1 MDLKTKKRVVRE
13 KKKRKI
19 RSIVN
24 GTNERPR
31 LSVFKSA
38 KNIYVQAIDDEQ
50 QKTVASASSKEKGFS
65 LNSGGNCAAAKEVGK
80 LIAERLQASQIKEA
94 VFDRNGFIY
103 HGRIK
108 DLADAAREAGLKF

>member
-1 MDLKTKKRVVRE
+1 MDLKAKKRIIRE

-19 RSIVN
+19 RSTIS
-24 GTNERPR
+24 GTTERPR

-50 QKTVASASSKEKGFS
+50 QKTIASASTKEKGFS

-80 LIAERLQASQIKEA
+80 LIAERLQASQIKAA

-103 HGRIK
+103 HGRVK
-108 DLADAAREAGLKF
+108 ELAQAAREAGLKF

>member
-1 MDLKTKKRVVRE
+1 MDLKAKKRVIRE

-19 RSIVN
+19 RSTISGSAV
-24 GTNERPR
+24 RPR

-38 KNIYVQAIDDEQ
+38 KNIYIQAIDDVQ
-50 QKTVASASSKEKGFS
+50 QTTLASASTLEKEFS
-65 LNSGGNCAAAKEVGK
+65 LSTGGNRAAAKEVGR
-80 LIAERLQASQIKEA
+80 LIAERLQASNIKDV

-108 DLADAAREAGLKF
+108 ELADAAREAGLKF

>member
-1 MDLKTKKRVVRE
+1 MDLKAKKRLIRE

-19 RSIVN
+19 RGSIS
-24 GTNERPR
+24 GSPERPR

-38 KNIYVQAIDDEQ
+38 KNIYVQAIDDVE
-50 QKTVASASSKEKGFS
+50 QKTLASASSKEKDFS
-65 LNSGGNCAAAKEVGK
+65 LASGGNRAAAKEVGR
-80 LIAERLQASQIKEA
+80 LIAERLQSDNIKDV

-108 DLADAAREAGLKF
+108 ELADGAREAGLKF

>member
-1 MDLKTKKRVVRE
+1 MDLKAKKRLIRE

-19 RSIVN
+19 RGSIS
-24 GTNERPR
+24 GSSERPR

-38 KNIYVQAIDDEQ
+38 KNIYVQAIDDVEQ
-50 QKTVASASSKEKGFS
+50 RTLAAASSKEKGFS
-65 LNSGGNCAAAKEVGK
+65 LASGGNRAAAKEVGR
-80 LIAERLQASQIKEA
+80 LIAERLQANDIKDV

-108 DLADAAREAGLKF
+108 ELAEGAREAGLKF

>member
-1 MDLKTKKRVVRE
+1 MDLKAKKRIIRE

-19 RSIVN
+19 RSTVS

-50 QKTVASASSKEKGFS
+50 QKTLASASTKEKGFS
-65 LNSGGNCAAAKEVGK
+65 LDSGGNCAAAKEVGK
-80 LIAERLQASQIKEA
+80 LIAERLQASQIKDA
-94 VFDRNGFIY
+94 VFDRNAFLY
-103 HGRIK
+103 HGRVK
-108 DLADAAREAGLKF
+108 ELAQAAREAGLKF

>member
-1 MDLKTKKRVVRE
+1 MDLKARKRVIRE

-19 RSIVN
+19 R
-24 GTNERPR
+24 GTISGTTERPR

-38 KNIYVQAIDDEQ
+38 KNIYVQAIDDVQ
-50 QKTVASASSKEKGFS
+50 QKTLASASTKEKGFS
-65 LNSGGNCAAAKEVGK
+65 LTTGGNCAAAKEVGR
-80 LIAERLQASQIKEA
+80 LIAERLQAGEIKNV

-108 DLADAAREAGLKF
+108 ELAEAAREAGLKF

>member
-1 MDLKTKKRVVRE
+1 MNLKAKKRIIRE

-19 RSIVN
+19 RSTIN
-24 GTNERPR
+24 GTNECPR

-50 QKTVASASSKEKGFS
+50 QKTLASASTKEKGFS
-65 LNSGGNCAAAKEVGK
+65 LDSGGNCAAAKEVGK
-80 LIAERLQASQIKEA
+80 LIAERLQASQIKDA

-108 DLADAAREAGLKF
+108 ELAQAAREAGLKF

>member
-1 MDLKTKKRVVRE
+1 MDLKAKKRILRE

-19 RSIVN
+19 RSTVN
-24 GTNERPR
+24 GTLERPR

-38 KNIYVQAIDDEQ
+38 RNIYVQAIDDVQ
-50 QKTVASASSKEKGFS
+50 QKTLASASTKEKDFS
-65 LNSGGNCAAAKEVGK
+65 LPNGGNCTAAKEVGK
-80 LIAERLQASQIKEA
+80 LIAERLQASNIKDV

-108 DLADAAREAGLKF
+108 DLAQAAREAGLKF